1 MRELH
6 DEVINGA
13 IVLNVPALQRLLAN
27 LRGPTL
33 RAELQLVLE
42 TEQSVIEGLRMISER
57 VRPTGRG
64 DPLGLEA
71 VLRVSWWQVPPA
83 EGVPQGLAGIGLG
96 TAAFLSVAG
105 IAASQGW
112 ASAPAWGWTETS
124 RTQLLQSVAFL
135 AVSHLAVAGN
145 EELVFRGY
153 GLATLRA
160 TIGPVAAAAVL
171 TTLFALFHER
181 RPQVLLGQ
189 AVTGATLMV
198 LRLTSGSLWMP
209 VGYHWAW
216 NVM

>member
-1 MRELH
+1 MNAQILAQGRDFLRRSPGSRGLLYL
-6 DEVINGA
+6 GA
-13 IVLNVPALQRLLAN
+13 AVMLFESVGRQFDRRSPNDLLAVHLIVL
-27 LRGPTL
+27 
-33 RAELQLVLE
+33 
-42 TEQSVIEGLRMISER
+42 
-57 VRPTGRG
+57 
-64 DPLGLEA
+64 PLGVGLTAALRRLEG
-71 VLRVSWWQVPPA
+71 VSWWQVPPA

-96 TAAFLSVAG
+96 AAAFLSVAG

-112 ASAPAWGWTETS
+112 ASAPVWGWTETS
-124 RTQLLQSVAFL
+124 RTELLQSVAFL

-153 GLATLRA
+153 GLETLRA
-160 TIGPVAAAAVL
+160 AIGPVAAAAVL
-171 TTLFALFHER
+171 TALFALFHER

-216 NVM
+216 N